1 MHIRADNCVPQH
13 FPNIRC
19 QYLAWQST
27 VAICW
32 AVEGRPSIDTIAL
45 IEHSRITHWHYQA
58 RCTFSLPTFTV
69 VKWIYNTL
77 SLPHSL
83 HTLRL
88 HDKAIERCVHFLRR
102 LIWLSNRSATQQLF
116 LDHIYIC
123 KNWFCASIWFLR
135 RTDFASCN
143 ASHLSLVGILR
154 INF

>member
-1 MHIRADNCVPQH
+1 MHIRVDNCVPQH
-13 FPNIRC
+13 FPNICRC
-19 QYLAWQST
+19 QCLACQST
-27 VAICW
+27 VAIYW
-32 AVEGRPSIDTIAL
+32 ALEGRPSIDTIAP

-58 RCTFSLPTFTV
+58 LCTFSLPTFTV
-69 VKWIYNTL
+69 VKWIYHTL
-77 SLPHSL
+77 SSYHIHCTM

-88 HDKAIERCVHFLRR
+88 HDKAIKHCVHFLRR

-143 ASHLSLVGILR
+143 ASLLSE
-154 INF
+154 F